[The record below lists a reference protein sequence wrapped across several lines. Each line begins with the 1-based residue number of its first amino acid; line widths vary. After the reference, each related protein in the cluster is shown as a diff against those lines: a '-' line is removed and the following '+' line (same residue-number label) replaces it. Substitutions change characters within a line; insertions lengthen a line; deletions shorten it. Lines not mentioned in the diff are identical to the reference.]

1 MRLVLLGE
9 ALAYLM
15 ELNIW
20 VGDGDLWVSRLFH
33 LQEIRIVVGINANIF
48 QACTGIIHLQ
58 QLFKVDCNII
68 SKAIQLGNGGL
79 NSNPGLSEQN
89 LGPRFTASPQNQ

>member
-1 MRLVLLGE
+1 MLTFFKHVQ
-9 ALAYLM
+9 AL
-15 ELNIW
+15 
-20 VGDGDLWVSRLFH
+20 S
-33 LQEIRIVVGINANIF
+33 
-48 QACTGIIHLQ
+48 HLQ
-58 QLFKVDCNII
+58 QSFKVDCNII